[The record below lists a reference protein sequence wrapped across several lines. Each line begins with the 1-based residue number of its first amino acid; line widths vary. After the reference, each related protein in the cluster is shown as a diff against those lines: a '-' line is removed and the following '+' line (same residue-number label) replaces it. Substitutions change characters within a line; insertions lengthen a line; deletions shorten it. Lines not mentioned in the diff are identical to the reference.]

1 MSQQSH
7 YWVYTLKKSKWKSKS
22 KMCTPM
28 FITALFRIARTWRQ
42 PRCPSTDEWIKKL
55 QYIYSLEYY
64 SAIKRSI
71 FDSVLMRWINL
82 ESIRQSEVSQKK
94 KDKYRIPTRE
104 QWLRRRRRAQR
115 SYPMLKVRNGGS
127 KEIPSSKVRSSGYRF
142 PGAAVKRYPT
152 PKVRETQV
160 RWQVLQEGTRGQTH

>member
-1 MSQQSH
+1 MLLHCWWECKLIQPL
-7 YWVYTLKKSKWKSKS
+7 WKMVWRFLKKLGIKPPYDPAIPLLSIYPEETKIERDT
-22 KMCTPM
+22 CIPLFTA
-28 FITALFRIARTWRQ
+28 ALFTTARTWKQ

-94 KDKYRIPTRE
+94 KDKYHILMHIYRIQKYGIEEFIYRATMEKQIQRVDL
-104 QWLRRRRRAQR
+104 WTWGDGRR
-115 SYPMLKVRNGGS
+115 G
-127 KEIPSSKVRSSGYRF
+127 
-142 PGAAVKRYPT
+142 
-152 PKVRETQV
+152 
-160 RWQVLQEGTRGQTH
+160 